1 MILNTHYPFI
11 GGGVPGEKATIV
23 VSAPT
28 GSTVTATLGTTVLR
42 ATEKNGVWTFNVRA
56 FGVWTIK
63 ATLGSESAQTT
74 VNVTQDTTYNVV
86 LSYVNPADGILF
98 NADGETFVPAT
109 GLVYVSTLKRWT
121 IGSGATATL
130 SDVSFS
136 NNTTTLTF
144 TAATN
149 TGFDV
154 SIDETSIGR
163 VNSSALTV
171 AIPSRF
177 IGGSHTI
184 SIKNRNKSQSQ
195 LVGTVLSFN
204 V

>member
-1 MILNTHYPFI
+1 MILNIHYPYI

-63 ATLGSESAQTT
+63 ATLGSESTQTT
-74 VNVTQDTTYNVV
+74 VNVTQDTTYSVV
-86 LSYVNPADGILF
+86 LSYTNPADGVLLDDAG
-98 NADGETFVPAT
+98 NAYVPVT
-109 GLVYVSTLKRWT
+109 GAVW
-121 IGSGATATL
+121 SGTTRMGWVVGKGITATL
-130 SDVSFS
+130 DNVTFAS
-136 NNTTTLTF
+136 TTTILTF
-144 TAATN
+144 ESVAS

-154 SIDETSIGR
+154 YIDGTKIGTVTKSNLS
-163 VNSSALTV
+163 VN
-171 AIPSRF
+171 IPTYF
-177 IGGSHTI
+177 IGGTHTI
-184 SIKNRNKSQSQ
+184 SIKNRNSSQSQ
-195 LVGTVLSFN
+195 GFRSLSFN